1 MLWIALETLATISWI
16 GSLVMGWDSLIL
28 PRQPKVVRE
37 IGEDWHVNEFVG
49 NFCCHPFEG
58 YNHKSPK
65 VNHSSSCGDT
75 KIMVKH
81 APRVTPFHHLW
92 SFENICQETHQE
104 RHDLGW
110 KIIYPCSP
118 NKTGKIW
125 NYFLVAKILP
135 QATQKLYMFFKPD
148 LSSKNHGSL
157 ILGCELETFLQDEC
171 PLWHLW
177 FRSVWDILQLR
188 PPKLFFHRLNFH
200 AKDLQNKGRALLPLS
215 TWCFQGLR
223 GLCPP

>member
-1 MLWIALETLATISWI
+1 MQNSSDWKLVHIATYHYCRNVGRQKNQSKRWFRSWFCVLMLWIALETLATISWV

-37 IGEDWHVNEFVG
+37 IGGDWHVNEFVG

-58 YNHKSPK
+58 YDHKSPK

-125 NYFLVAKILP
+125 N
-135 QATQKLYMFFKPD
+135 
-148 LSSKNHGSL
+148 
-157 ILGCELETFLQDEC
+157 
-171 PLWHLW
+171 
-177 FRSVWDILQLR
+177 
-188 PPKLFFHRLNFH
+188 
-200 AKDLQNKGRALLPLS
+200 
-215 TWCFQGLR
+215 
-223 GLCPP
+223 